1 MPSATSLDGR
11 VLQSTSEGGRRAG
24 DGGDK
29 GYTAV
34 GTPGQLLGVAT
45 TPANAQE
52 RDQVGKLC
60 ERVRTVAGQAVQVGF
75 GDQGHTGQEA
85 EYAAAA
91 RAIDW
96 RVVKEPEGQTG
107 LVLLPLRW
115 VVERSFAWLSR
126 LRWLIRDCE
135 RLSSTLQHLRSV
147 VFAHIMLA
155 RHTNNST

>member
-1 MPSATSLDGR
+1 MRRSATKWASG
-11 VLQSTSEGGRRAG
+11 
-24 DGGDK
+24 
-29 GYTAV
+29 
-34 GTPGQLLGVAT
+34 
-45 TPANAQE
+45 
-52 RDQVGKLC
+52 QVGKLC
-60 ERVRTVAGQAVQVGF
+60 ERVRTVAGQAMQVGF
-75 GDQGHTGQEA
+75 GDQGDTGQEA